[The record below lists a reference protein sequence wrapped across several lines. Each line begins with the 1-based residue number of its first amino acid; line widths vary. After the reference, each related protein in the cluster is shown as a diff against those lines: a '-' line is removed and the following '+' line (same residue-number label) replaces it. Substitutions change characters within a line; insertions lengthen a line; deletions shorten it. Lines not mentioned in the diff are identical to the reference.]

1 MEESIWRAE
10 VLVALRNAFV
20 GAAIAVALLVTATG
34 VGWQRVRSS
43 LTPRERIYRV
53 GFDGAPPLSEIGPR
67 GEPGGLAVALIQ
79 EAAKRREITL
89 QWIALPG
96 VSPEVALLN
105 GSVDIW
111 PAVAY
116 SENRRKVLHLT
127 RPWLAA
133 SFALVSKK
141 EMAVVLPADVAGKAV
156 AFTGYQVATKI
167 ASQYLPYSVL
177 TKEQSRSDVLRSVC
191 TGRVAAGFDES
202 SYLNMLLLDRPAEC
216 AGVALSVQIVDGA
229 TSPVSIAARR
239 DAAGAAD
246 EIRSVLDDLAA
257 DGTMTRALNRWASF
271 SANET
276 RSIFELREANDRR
289 FRLQWGLAVSM
300 MALVL
305 LAWQVLRA
313 RRAMKQAGQA
323 NKAKSEFLAN
333 MSHEI
338 RTPMNGVLGMLDVVL
353 DAPISEGQRGD
364 LSVARDSAASLLAI
378 LTDILDVSKIEAGRM
393 KLLEAPFGPVACISD
408 VVRLFDSIARGK
420 GLSLEFVSS
429 TVPERVVGDELR
441 FRQILT
447 NLVSNAL
454 KFTDRGSVNLLLSAE
469 KVSLENIKLRITIAD
484 TGIGIPL
491 EQQSHLFSKFM
502 QVDSSTRRR
511 FGGTGLGLS
520 IAKSLVDL
528 MHGTIS
534 LTSAAGQG
542 SSFRVELPF
551 KIPSGEERQPV
562 FVPREDSTANQQT
575 IGVRVLIAEDNRV
588 NQLVISRFLE
598 SLGYSVDIAEN
609 GEMAVERC
617 QHTTYAAILMDC
629 QMPIM
634 DGYEASAA
642 IRKSGSSNQ
651 SVPIIA
657 VTAHALHGDEARCL
671 AAGMTDYITK
681 PISKASLLRVMSAV
695 TRGEPTRYTCRPFS

>member
-1 MEESIWRAE
+1 MAVRK
-10 VLVALRNAFV
+10 AFV
-20 GAAIAVALLVTATG
+20 GAAIAVAVLATATG
-34 VGWQRVRSS
+34 IGWQRLRASR
-43 LTPRERIYRV
+43 TPRDRVYKV

-67 GEPGGLAVALIQ
+67 GEPVGLAVALIQ
-79 EAAKRREITL
+79 EAANRSDITL

-96 VSPEVALLN
+96 VPPEVALQN

-116 SENRRKVLHLT
+116 SENRLKVVHLT

-141 EMAVVLPADVAGKAV
+141 ETAVVHPADVAGKAV

-177 TKEQSRSDVLRSVC
+177 TKGQLRSDVLRSVC

-276 RSIFELREANDRR
+276 RSIFELREAQDRR

-300 MALVL
+300 IALVV
-305 LAWQVLRA
+305 LAWQFSRA
-313 RRAMKQAGQA
+313 RRAMRQAGRA
-323 NKAKSEFLAN
+323 NEAKSEFLAN

-353 DAPISEGQRGD
+353 DAPISEKQRGD
-364 LSVARDSAASLLAI
+364 LCVARDSAASLLAI
-378 LTDILDVSKIEAGRM
+378 LTDILDVSKIEAGQM
-393 KLLEAPFGPVACISD
+393 KLLEAPFGPVECISS
-408 VVRLFDSIARGK
+408 VVRLFESIAREK
-420 GLSLEFVSS
+420 GVSLEFESS
-429 TVPERVVGDELR
+429 IVPDLVVGDEFR

-454 KFTDRGSVNLLLSAE
+454 KFTDRGGVTLLLSAE
-469 KVSLENIKLRITIAD
+469 QVFLENIKLRITVTD
-484 TGIGIPL
+484 TGIGIPV

-528 MHGTIS
+528 MRGTIS
-534 LTSAAGQG
+534 LSSAAGQG
-542 SSFRVELPF
+542 ASFRVELPF
-551 KIPSGEERQPV
+551 KLPSGEERRPV
-562 FVPREDSTANQQT
+562 KVPREVSTANQPT
-575 IGVRVLIAEDNRV
+575 IGLRVLLAEDNRV
-588 NQLVISRFLE
+588 NQLVISRSLE
-598 SLGYSVDIAEN
+598 SLGYAVDIAEN
-609 GEMAVERC
+609 GEIAVERC
-617 QHTTYAAILMDC
+617 KQTTYAAILMDC

-642 IRKSGSSNQ
+642 IRKGGSSNR

-657 VTAHALHGDEARCL
+657 VTAHALRGDEARCL
-671 AAGMTDYITK
+671 AAGMTDYISK
-681 PISKASLLRVMSAV
+681 PISKASLLRAMSAV
-695 TRGEPTRYTCRPFS
+695 TRVP